1 MGERRADST
10 GRSSQRRAA
19 SVGQRSFVRHRQ
31 QSRRRRVAGARR
43 LTLAGARRPI
53 AKLVGSVPTAAW
65 VCVVAA
71 ILNAACWS
79 LITPPFAVSDE
90 SSHFAYVK
98 QLAEAHAL
106 PHSHGL
112 EFSREEERALI
123 DLHEF
128 PAGILPPTGAISS
141 VAEQHRL
148 EHDLAE
154 AAEQPREGSDAAGVA
169 TSQPP
174 LYYLLETIPYT
185 IGSSGSLLTRLEL
198 MRLLS
203 ALYAGVTALF
213 AFFFVREALPARRLG
228 WVAGGLS
235 VAFAPLL
242 GFMSGAVNPD
252 ALLFAVSA
260 GLFWSLARA
269 FRLGLT
275 YRRASL
281 IGVIAAI
288 GLLTK
293 LNFVGLLPGALLGL
307 AVLAWGVRR
316 SSRSDAYRMFGLGAG
331 LAISPA
337 VAYMIANAA
346 AGTPL
351 IGEVSTVATSLAKHS
366 VSGGVSYIWQMFL
379 PRLPG
384 MKPYFAGLFTTREI
398 WFDGLVGEFGW
409 VETAFPGWVYD
420 VAGLVAVL
428 VFFAC
433 ARVLWLLRSTVRR
446 RVLELAVYTVIS
458 VGLLILVG
466 GVSSRAP
473 ATEQYTEA
481 RYLLPLIVLFAAA
494 IGLAIRACG
503 RRWEAILGT
512 LIVLAMIADNVF
524 SQLLVIGRFYA

>member
-148 EHDLAE
+148 EHDLGE

-185 IGSSGSLLTRLEL
+185 MGSSGSLLTRLEL

-213 AFFFVREALPARRLG
+213 AFFLC
-228 WVAGGLS
+228 S
-235 VAFAPLL
+235 
-242 GFMSGAVNPD
+242 
-252 ALLFAVSA
+252 
-260 GLFWSLARA
+260 
-269 FRLGLT
+269 
-275 YRRASL
+275 
-281 IGVIAAI
+281 
-288 GLLTK
+288 
-293 LNFVGLLPGALLGL
+293 
-307 AVLAWGVRR
+307 
-316 SSRSDAYRMFGLGAG
+316 
-331 LAISPA
+331 
-337 VAYMIANAA
+337 
-346 AGTPL
+346 
-351 IGEVSTVATSLAKHS
+351 
-366 VSGGVSYIWQMFL
+366 
-379 PRLPG
+379 
-384 MKPYFAGLFTTREI
+384 
-398 WFDGLVGEFGW
+398 
-409 VETAFPGWVYD
+409 
-420 VAGLVAVL
+420 
-428 VFFAC
+428 
-433 ARVLWLLRSTVRR
+433 
-446 RVLELAVYTVIS
+446 
-458 VGLLILVG
+458 
-466 GVSSRAP
+466 
-473 ATEQYTEA
+473 
-481 RYLLPLIVLFAAA
+481 
-494 IGLAIRACG
+494 
-503 RRWEAILGT
+503 
-512 LIVLAMIADNVF
+512 
-524 SQLLVIGRFYA
+524 